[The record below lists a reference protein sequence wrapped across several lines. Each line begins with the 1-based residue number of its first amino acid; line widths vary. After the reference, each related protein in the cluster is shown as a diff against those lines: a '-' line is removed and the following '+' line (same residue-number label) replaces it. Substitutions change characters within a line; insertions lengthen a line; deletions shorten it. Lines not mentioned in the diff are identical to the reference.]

1 MVGIDPTRVG
11 IIGFS
16 AGGHLASLL
25 STQPDLYRH
34 PQDDLADRVSARPDL
49 VVLGYPVISFVDGYS
64 PVFIWT
70 TRTDGWCRG
79 RIRRYSPKHASTLA
93 SRLPTSCTSVDHTAW
108 VWPLARRG
116 RWASGRPCCSPGSRA
131 GGVHCA
137 SHRADD
143 AVGPRSRSG
152 EVRLRHHQDDDQDQ
166 QHGRDL
172 AELLQTLDERG
183 DVRRRA

>member
-116 RWASGRPCCSPGSRA
+116 RWASGPPCSWPGSRA
-131 GGVHCA
+131 TGVRSARLLPC
-137 SHRADD
+137 D
-143 AVGPRSRSG
+143 ALGQ
-152 EVRLRHHQDDDQDQ
+152 VRLRHHQDDDQDQ